1 MVKACVL
8 IKTVPSASDK
18 VLENLK
24 KMKAVT
30 KAYTAFG
37 RWDLVVFIDA
47 SMDEIGKISGT
58 INSFEG
64 VRTSETLPEA

>member
-1 MVKACVL
+1 MAKACVL
-8 IKTVPSASDK
+8 IKTTPTASER

-30 KAYTAFG
+30 KAYIAYG
-37 RWDLVVFIDA
+37 RWDVVAFVNA

-58 INSFEG
+58 INSLDG